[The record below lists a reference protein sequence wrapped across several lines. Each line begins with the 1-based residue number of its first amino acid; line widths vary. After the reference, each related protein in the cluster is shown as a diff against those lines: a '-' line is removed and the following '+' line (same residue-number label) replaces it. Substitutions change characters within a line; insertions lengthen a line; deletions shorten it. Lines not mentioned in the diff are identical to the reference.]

1 MPDPSSSVTFSRR
14 ASLGVAIKPVFRGRK
29 ASARSGPCKLRRCEP
44 NHLVITRIEVPG
56 TEAFQEMFVASRQQF
71 VAMAYSVV
79 QNTEDAEDAVQNAFI
94 SGYLHL
100 RNFQGRSALKTWF
113 TRVVLNAALMIRRKR
128 KAVQLIS
135 ATEWASEEGVQ
146 RMDAIPSPQPDPE
159 VCCAKTEELGVIHE
173 ASAQLKARLREA
185 FSMFYE
191 NAMTVREARDVV
203 GVSTGTFKARLFR
216 ARRQVISEARHALV
230 RPHRRRECLTDS
242 PPRLYSSCA
251 FAERQVP

>member
-1 MPDPSSSVTFSRR
+1 MPNPSSSISFGRR
-14 ASLGVAIKPVFRGRK
+14 ASLGAAIKPVFRGRK
-29 ASARSGPCKLRRCEP
+29 APARSGYCKLRRCEP
-44 NHLVITRIEVPG
+44 NHLVKTRGEVPG
-56 TEAFQEMFVASRQQF
+56 TEAFQEMFVTSRQQF
-71 VAMAYSVV
+71 VAMAYSIVR
-79 QNTEDAEDAVQNAFI
+79 NTEDAEDAVQNAFI

-128 KAVQLIS
+128 KTVQLIS
-135 ATEWASEEGVQ
+135 APEWASEEGGQ
-146 RMDAIPSPQPDPE
+146 WIDAIPSPQPDPE
-159 VCCAKTEELGVIHE
+159 MCCAKTEELGVIHE
-173 ASAQLKARLREA
+173 ASTQLKARLREA

-230 RPHRRRECLTDS
+230 RRPQKGAPDGFS
-242 PPRLYSSCA
+242 PSA
-251 FAERQVP
+251 VF

>member
-1 MPDPSSSVTFSRR
+1 M
-14 ASLGVAIKPVFRGRK
+14 
-29 ASARSGPCKLRRCEP
+29 
-44 NHLVITRIEVPG
+44 
-56 TEAFQEMFVASRQQF
+56 ASRQQF
-71 VAMAYSVV
+71 VAMAYSIVR
-79 QNTEDAEDAVQNAFI
+79 NREDAEDAVQNAFI

-128 KAVQLIS
+128 RAVRLAS
-135 ATEWASEEGVQ
+135 APEWPPEEGSKW
-146 RMDAIPSPQPDPE
+146 MDAIPSPEPDPE
-159 VCCAKTEELGVIHE
+159 MSWGKTEKLALIEGLTVH
-173 ASAQLKARLREA
+173 LKPRLREA

>member
-1 MPDPSSSVTFSRR
+1 MPNPSSSGIFQSVRQPRR
-14 ASLGVAIKPVFRGRK
+14 AAIKPVFRGRK
-29 ASARSGPCKLRRCEP
+29 ASARSGPYKLRRCEP
-44 NHLVITRIEVPG
+44 SNLVTTRGEVPG
-56 TEAFQEMFVASRQQF
+56 TEAFQEMFVAFRQQF
-71 VAMAYSVV
+71 VAMAYSIVR
-79 QNTEDAEDAVQNAFI
+79 NTEDAEDAVQNAFI

-146 RMDAIPSPQPDPE
+146 WMGAIPSSQPDPE
-159 VCCAKTEELGVIHE
+159 MCCAKTEELGVIHE

-203 GVSTGTFKARLFR
+203 GVSTGTFKAHLFR
-216 ARRQVISEARHALV
+216 ARRQVISEARHALAR
-230 RPHRRRECLTDS
+230 RPQKEGAPDGFS
-242 PPRLYSSCA
+242 PSA
-251 FAERQVP
+251 VF